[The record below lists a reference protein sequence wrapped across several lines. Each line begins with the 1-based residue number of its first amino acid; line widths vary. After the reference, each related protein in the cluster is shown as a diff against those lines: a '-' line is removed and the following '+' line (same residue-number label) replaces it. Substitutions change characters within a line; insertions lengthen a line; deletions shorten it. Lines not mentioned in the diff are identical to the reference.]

1 MNKKKLIEALM
12 VAEQKSPTK
21 KIRFPQDVLAVCA
34 DIISASQEHFVL
46 LSLDNQN
53 RVLRKQILFIG
64 SGNNTLVCPRVVFL
78 EALKNEAAAIIVVH
92 NHPSGDPTPSKEDL
106 AVTDRLREAGKLI
119 NINLVDHIVIARDGF
134 ESLVK

>member
-21 KIRFPQDVLAVCA
+21 KIRSPQDVLAICA
-34 DIISASQEHFVL
+34 DIIESSQEHFVL

-92 NHPSGDPTPSKEDL
+92 NHPSGDPTPSKEDM

-119 NINLVDHIVIARDGF
+119 NISLVDHIVIARDGF
-134 ESLVK
+134 ESMVK